1 MIQYLGGG
9 NPFGFTTRLSEVG
22 IRTEQGSSGVPLLN
36 GWGEV
41 VGVLHGGN
49 TVFSFFVRLT
59 EIRNTLIGWGKT
71 DFITSILTF

>member
-9 NPFGFTTRLSEVG
+9 NPFGFTTRLCEVG